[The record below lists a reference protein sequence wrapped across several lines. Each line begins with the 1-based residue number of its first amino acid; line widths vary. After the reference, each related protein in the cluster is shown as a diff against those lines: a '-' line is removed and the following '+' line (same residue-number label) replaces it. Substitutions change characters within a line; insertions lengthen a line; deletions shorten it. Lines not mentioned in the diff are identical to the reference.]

1 MNFEEIFGTD
11 YTTAIQDLDWSANT
25 LVRLIDFLQSMILD
39 GCFAIYNKLF
49 AIVETISDISNEI
62 PNADAIFDFTADV
75 ASILLIILFLKK
87 VFTNYVLDLDGEAD
101 YDVLQSITN
110 ICVAL
115 AVINCGGEIHELLM
129 KVSELLRSGMSE
141 KIASSITD
149 QDLEIYDAMKNTI
162 SRLGLSWGTK
172 VSSAVT
178 PGGIG
183 TAFMLLSSLW
193 GIVVIILLIILLGK
207 LMFRGVELFFFRV
220 LLPIFASDIISGKKE
235 LWSQFS
241 QEYLKTIFGYLLQRL
256 ALDMAVALVFEI
268 GTVSSEPLESL
279 WYPFLSTMLLYFAIK
294 TPKWLQKFTYSSGV
308 GQTVSSAGRSAVGT
322 GSSIFMMSRFIR

>member
-39 GCFAIYNKLF
+39 WCFAIYNMVF
-49 AIVETISDISNEI
+49 YFVETISDISNAI
-62 PNADAIFDFTADV
+62 PEADAIFDFTADV

-129 KVSELLRSGMSE
+129 KVSALLRSGMSE
-141 KIASSITD
+141 GITDSITD
-149 QDLEIYDAMKNTI
+149 KALKIGEVIPDLI
-162 SRLGLSWGTK
+162 SKIGLLWGET
-172 VSSAVT
+172 VFYATS
-178 PGGIG
+178 PMFGG
-183 TAFMLLSSLW
+183 ALMLLAGLW

-207 LMFRGVELFFFRV
+207 LMFRGVELFFFRI

-241 QEYLKTIFGYLLQRL
+241 QEYLKTIFGYLIQRL
-256 ALDMAVALVFEI
+256 ALDLAIALVYDAGTISSGANEI
-268 GTVSSEPLESL
+268 FRNA
-279 WYPFLSTMLLYFAIK
+279 FLSTILLYFAIK